1 MDMMLEFLSSLE
13 AWHWIAFGLVLIG
26 IEIAIGTFDLL
37 FIGLA
42 ALATALFKV
51 LAPAGYTGWE
61 WQLGVFTI
69 ASLVLIILG
78 RTVFAGMRRAN
89 NDKPH
94 LNQRTV
100 AMIGKRGVVT
110 TSFEAGSG
118 RIRIGDTEWS
128 AETADGHDLLKG
140 VTVVVEAAE
149 LTVLKVR
156 KA

>member
-1 MDMMLEFLSSLE
+1 
-13 AWHWIAFGLVLIG
+13 
-26 IEIAIGTFDLL
+26 
-37 FIGLA
+37 
-42 ALATALFKV
+42 
-51 LAPAGYTGWE
+51 
-61 WQLGVFTI
+61 
-69 ASLVLIILG
+69 
-78 RTVFAGMRRAN
+78 
-89 NDKPH
+89 
-94 LNQRTV
+94 
-100 AMIGKRGVVT
+100 MIGKRGVVT